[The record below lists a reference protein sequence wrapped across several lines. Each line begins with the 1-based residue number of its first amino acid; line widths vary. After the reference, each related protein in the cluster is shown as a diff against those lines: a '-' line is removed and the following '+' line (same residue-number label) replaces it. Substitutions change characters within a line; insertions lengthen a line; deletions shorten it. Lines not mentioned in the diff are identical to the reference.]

1 MCVCGRRGGGTTN
14 KITLKIIEKSEKTG
28 ERNGKSEKTGERN
41 GYLKNRKVYTFD
53 MSNFNSLNFFL
64 LKRYSEEKTFVELLK
79 TKATA
84 RSQTRTSNI
93 VLRYLNFKFIH
104 FVVYLIFQTRNSVRS
119 SILSLKYQRFTP
131 LGCKDKGVRRLDVLA
146 IYLILLIFFFSLVER
161 GFKIEN
167 YKFTELIILKSNSEY
182 CM

>member
-79 TKATA
+79 TK
-84 RSQTRTSNI
+84 
-93 VLRYLNFKFIH
+93 
-104 FVVYLIFQTRNSVRS
+104 
-119 SILSLKYQRFTP
+119 
-131 LGCKDKGVRRLDVLA
+131 DKGVRRLDVLA